1 MPESLVF
8 LPGWKPTHPGLL
20 SRYLPPI
27 REGVATAWLRT
38 HVEPGAWVLDPFG
51 AAPGLTVEAAR
62 AGYRVLVAAN
72 NPVARFL
79 LELATHPPD
88 EVELRA
94 ALAELAAARKGEER
108 LEPHIRSLYRT
119 ICAQCEQPVTAQA
132 FLWEPEATEP
142 YARIYECEHC
152 GDSGEKPV
160 TQADIRLAASFAT
173 TGMHRARALE
183 RIAPPGD
190 PDRGNA
196 EEALNTYLP
205 RAVYAV
211 ITVINRLDSLL
222 AEPTVLEPDASRRR
236 NLVALMLSA
245 LDQANTLWPHP
256 TGRARPRQLTIQ
268 TRFRE
273 KNLWLALEEAVEG
286 LASRVPPLPL
296 TIWPEPPPERGGV
309 MVYEGRL
316 KDLREQLHLSAQPTP
331 ADINAILAA
340 FPRPNQAYWTLS
352 ALWAGWLWG
361 REAIGPFKSVLH
373 RRRYDWAWHTTAL
386 EAALSNLTDLLP
398 DGVPLLGLIGE
409 AEPGFLSAAF
419 IAAAHAGFRLDGL
432 ALRDES
438 SQAQILWRLGE
449 VAGQPRSDVSLDDL
463 TYQQEITID
472 AAREHL
478 RQRGEAAHY
487 LSLHAAAL
495 SALVEK
501 GAIPSRSQTSPAEQ
515 YSQVHQAFDSA
526 FTFRNGFLRF
536 GGSDKSLEVGH
547 WWHRQT
553 GRPETSLADRVELA
567 VVHFLQAH
575 PGCTLADGDTAACGA
590 APGLLTP
597 DLDLVNTCFESYGEE
612 DPSSS
617 GLWKLRVQDAPA
629 TRRADLSAMR
639 KILTD
644 LGVRLGFTPQGEKP
658 LLWLESGNPDPAQPA
673 FIFYVLATATIG
685 ELVFISPFPANRCLI
700 VLPGARA
707 NLVIFK
713 QRRDPRLHQAIGQ
726 GWRFLKFRHLRHLA
740 ESPSLTRAN
749 LEEMLALDP
758 FTELSE
764 QMRLL

>member
-8 LPGWKPTHPGLL
+8 LPGWRPAHPGLL

-27 REGVATAWLRT
+27 AEGVATAWLRA
-38 HVEPGAWVLDPFG
+38 HAKPGAWVLDPFG
-51 AAPGLTVEAAR
+51 AAPGVTVEAAR

-108 LEPHIRSLYRT
+108 LEPHIRGLYRT
-119 ICAQCEQPVTAQA
+119 TCAQCEQPVTAQA
-132 FLWEPEATEP
+132 FLWEREMTAP

-152 GDSGEKPV
+152 GDAGERPV
-160 TQADIRLAASFAT
+160 SPADARLAASFASA
-173 TGMHRARALE
+173 GMHRARALE
-183 RIAPPGD
+183 RIAPSGD
-190 PDRGNA
+190 PDRGNV

-222 AEPTVLEPDASRRR
+222 AEPAAPESAATRRR

-256 TGRARPRQLTIQ
+256 TGRSRPRQLTIPP
-268 TRFRE
+268 RFRE

-286 LASRVPPLPL
+286 LASTAPPVPL
-296 TIWPEPPPERGGV
+296 TIWPEPLPTEGGV
-309 MVYEGRL
+309 MVYEGRS
-316 KDLREQLHLSAQPTP
+316 KDLREQLQLSSQPSP
-331 ADINAILAA
+331 ADFSAILAA
-340 FPRPNQAYWTLS
+340 LPRPNQAFWTLS

-386 EAALSNLTDLLP
+386 EAALSNLATLLP
-398 DGVPLLGLIGE
+398 EGIPLFGLIGE
-409 AEPGFLSAAF
+409 AEPGFLSAAL
-419 IAAAHAGFRLDGL
+419 IAAAEAGFRLDGL
-432 ALRDES
+432 APRDEGN
-438 SQAQILWRLGE
+438 QAQILWGLGGT
-449 VAGQPRSDVSLDDL
+449 VVKRQRHPSIDYLS
-463 TYQQEITID
+463 YQQDIAVE

-487 LSLHAAAL
+487 LSLHTAAL

-501 GAIPSRSQTSPAEQ
+501 GTFPTGDQASPAEH
-515 YSQVHQAFDSA
+515 YSQVHQAFEEA
-526 FTFRNGFLRF
+526 FTSRNGFQRF
-536 GGSDKSLEVGH
+536 GGSDKSLEAGH

-553 GRPETSLADRVELA
+553 GRPETSLADRVEVT
-567 VVHFLQAH
+567 VVHYLQGH
-575 PGCTLADGDTAACGA
+575 PGCTLAEVEVATCAAS
-590 APGLLTP
+590 PGLLTP
-597 DLDLVNTCFESYGEE
+597 GLELVSNCLESYGEE
-612 DPSSS
+612 DPP
-617 GLWKLRVQDAPA
+617 GNGMWRLRPQDVPP

-639 KILTD
+639 NKLAEI
-644 LGVRLGFTPQGEKP
+644 GRRLGFNPQGEKP
-658 LLWLESGNPDPAQPA
+658 LHWLDVENLDLAQPA
-673 FIFYVLATATIG
+673 MVFYVLATATFG
-685 ELVFISPFPANRCLI
+685 ELVFASPYPAKCCII

-707 NLVIFK
+707 NLAIFK
-713 QRRDPRLHQAIGQ
+713 QRRDPRLRQAIEQ

-749 LEEMLALDP
+749 LDELLALDP
-758 FTELSE
+758 LTEVGE